1 MSNFLTG
8 VKIDHPPIPCED
20 LKCEQERTGDIFI
33 NYPVNGERFSQKI
46 PPTMHLTLKHQAV
59 VIKLI

>member
-20 LKCEQERTGDIFI
+20 LKCEQERTGIF
-33 NYPVNGERFSQKI
+33 
-46 PPTMHLTLKHQAV
+46 L
-59 VIKLI
+59 LITPLMEKDFPRKSRRQCI

>member
-20 LKCEQERTGDIFI
+20 LKCEQERTGDILLITPLMEKDF
-33 NYPVNGERFSQKI
+33 PQKI

>member
-20 LKCEQERTGDIFI
+20 LKCEQGE
-33 NYPVNGERFSQKI
+33 NGGYFY
-46 PPTMHLTLKHQAV
+46 
-59 VIKLI
+59 

>member
-33 NYPVNGERFSQKI
+33 NYPVNGERFSPENPADNAFNVKT
-46 PPTMHLTLKHQAV
+46 PRGSD
-59 VIKLI
+59 

>member
-33 NYPVNGERFSQKI
+33 NYPVNGERFS
-46 PPTMHLTLKHQAV
+46 PENPADNAFNGFV
-59 VIKLI
+59 E